1 MHVLHLH
8 ALFPTEEEN
17 GGTGASED
25 LLPGMG
31 APGDFLAITGKP
43 THWYSHL
50 CNRWLSLIGVGLP
63 VVDAVSPFALF
74 IRSFNRVSLFSVI
87 SLLVFQ

>member
-1 MHVLHLH
+1 MYVLHLH

-25 LLPGMG
+25 LVPGMG

-63 VVDAVSPFALF
+63 VVDAVSSFAL
-74 IRSFNRVSLFSVI
+74 LFVVLI
-87 SLLVFQ
+87 AFLYFQ